1 MNNEIDVEAELARI
15 LQEEIWKEITA
26 ETGETKQDLDN
37 KIIAEIVK
45 LKDSLWWAWQS
56 FDRVK
61 SNEMDSPAM

>member
-1 MNNEIDVEAELARI
+1 MNNEIDIESELARI

-45 LKDSLWWAWQS
+45 LKDSL
-56 FDRVK
+56 
-61 SNEMDSPAM
+61 